1 MKYFK
6 NPSKALK
13 EMTGTAND
21 SCIRAN
27 NNTLIENADKSSEET
42 QLERICRGSSCA
54 LCQAN
59 EGIIKGDISRK
70 AQLHE
75 HCLCQLIVVLNEI
88 AKQKLADSLEVP
100 DKKDIKAIEEQLA
113 KARDWG
119 LIEYEKPLEVFPGS
133 SDERDLIAHLL
144 LVKKGW
150 SFKVLKEDAP
160 ISFSNVDI
168 LAESKKWEIKSPQG
182 ASRKLFEENLR
193 TAIKQFEK
201 NYPSPIDEANIIFNN
216 IYTKH
221 DDITAIKEL
230 KNRKH
235 MLQISNILLIGKDCK
250 ITTI

>member
-13 EMTGTAND
+13 EMTETAND

-27 NNTLIENADKSSEET
+27 NNTLIENADKSGTET
-42 QLERICRGSSCA
+42 QLERVCRGSSCT

-75 HCLCQLIVVLNEI
+75 HCLCQLIVVLNAI

-119 LIEYEKPLEVFPGS
+119 LIEYEKPLEVFAGS

-144 LVKKGW
+144 LVKNGW
-150 SFKVLKEDAP
+150 NFKVLKEDAP
-160 ISFSNVDI
+160 EGHSNIDLLVG
-168 LAESKKWEIKSPQG
+168 KNKWEIKAPNGESV
-182 ASRKLFEENLR
+182 RLFEKN
-193 TAIKQFEK
+193 IKKGMKQFEK
-201 NYPSPIDEANIIFNN
+201 HYPTPIDEHRIIFCNT
-216 IYTKH
+216 YTKH
-221 DDITAIKEL
+221 SDFNAYKEL
-230 KNRKH
+230 KKRKH
-235 MLQISNILLIGKDCK
+235 MLNIKELVMITKKNRVVK
-250 ITTI
+250 I